1 MKGDVIV
8 TMIAAVAGYLCLANP
23 REYAKT
29 EASVTEEFLT
39 SKKTSSRENDA
50 ITEYQ
55 DMMLDDE
62 EKFQLALE
70 QANRLVDLVGLA
82 EKNYREQD
90 IYSASFRL
98 LIEKMARLFPV
109 QSLDY
114 YEVCPTDGLQNR
126 EMHEAIMVKWAD
138 LDFKACMAYLRSKP
152 ALFNRNF
159 CEQWDRLADQS
170 FKSHPQECVDVFGSF
185 SAELQRE
192 LIEKTHMDEKFQE
205 AVLAVIKEPALV
217 GQVKER
223 LMDREREKVE
233 ARKKM
238 LDEVD
243 AVWQKETLPRVLSQT
258 DEWKEAWK
266 KEWPDPAVIV
276 NAIRSLPSQKERR
289 EMLDWVTAPRRNL
302 GGSVTENPQAWLAR
316 ISEVLRNAEDVP
328 LSALE
333 FHWIELQPYREVLAD
348 WLPQQSPALQRVWA
362 ESVVRFQ
369 PPEESFAWAEKLAT
383 ESLRHDMRDVAWERW
398 VANSAKGAAA
408 ALMTQATP
416 EEREMHLPA
425 AVYGWAMRDYAA
437 AKQWLDAQPES
448 EAKRQA
454 LQRIEDP

>member
-1 MKGDVIV
+1 MKGEVLV
-8 TMIAAVAGYLCLANP
+8 TLTAAVLGYLCLANQ
-23 REYAKT
+23 RDFDKT
-29 EASVTEEFLT
+29 EASAGEEIFT
-39 SKKTSSRENDA
+39 SKKNSARENDA

-82 EKNYREQD
+82 EKKYRVQAGD
-90 IYSASFRL
+90 DASLRL
-98 LIEKMARLFPV
+98 LIEKMARLFPA

-126 EMHEAIMVKWAD
+126 EMHDAILWKWAD

-159 CEQWDRLADQS
+159 CEQWDRLADKC
-170 FKSHPQECVDVFGSF
+170 FKSHPQVCVDVFAGF

-192 LIEKTHMDEKFQE
+192 LIEKTYMDEKFQE
-205 AVLAVIKEPALV
+205 AVLNVIKDPALV
-217 GQVKER
+217 GIVKESLTDWKR
-223 LMDREREKVE
+223 KDVE

-238 LDEVD
+238 LEEVD
-243 AVWQKETLPRVLSQT
+243 AAWQKETLPRVLSQT

-289 EMLDWVTAPRRNL
+289 EMLDWVAKPRKNL
-302 GGSVTENPQAWLAR
+302 DGNIAEKPQAWLAR

-333 FHWIELQPYREVLAD
+333 FHWNELQPYREVLAD

-398 VANSAKGAAA
+398 VANGAKEAAA